1 VAFIEYSYF
10 GGTCVNTGCTPTKAM
25 IGSARVAHYA
35 RHAAKWGVHA
45 GLVTVNMREVL
56 ARKNEIVE
64 QSRVAIEKRADKNE
78 NIHVFRGRGRFLG
91 PKQVEVLNNKLESDH
106 IFIDTGST
114 AVVPKIKGL
123 DSVNYL
129 TNEGML
135 DVREV
140 PEHLVVIGAGYCGL
154 EFAQMFARF
163 GSEVTVITD
172 SEHILPHEDRDIAD
186 ELQRSLESEEIRFVK
201 NARIHKVNSTAR
213 QIEVEFDGAPDD
225 TIYGTHLLIATGRK
239 ANTHDLDLSRAGVDL
254 DAHGNIIVNRRLETT
269 TPGIWALGDVKGGPM
284 FTHSSYNDYQI
295 VFGNLYEGKD
305 LATDTRIVPYAI
317 YTDPELGRVGMTEK
331 EAREKGYKLKVG
343 CVKADRIARAR
354 ERGETNGLL
363 KLVVDASNDQI
374 LGASLLCSDGGE
386 VVQILSTLMLAKQP
400 YTLLKSAIYIHPTMT
415 EGLYFLIDSVKPV

>member
-1 VAFIEYSYF
+1 
-10 GGTCVNTGCTPTKAM
+10 
-25 IGSARVAHYA
+25 
-35 RHAAKWGVHA
+35 
-45 GLVTVNMREVL
+45 
-56 ARKNEIVE
+56 
-64 QSRVAIEKRADKNE
+64 
-78 NIHVFRGRGRFLG
+78 
-91 PKQVEVLNNKLESDH
+91 
-106 IFIDTGST
+106 
-114 AVVPKIKGL
+114 
-123 DSVNYL
+123 
-129 TNEGML
+129 
-135 DVREV
+135 
-140 PEHLVVIGAGYCGL
+140 
-154 EFAQMFARF
+154 
-163 GSEVTVITD
+163 VTVITD